1 MHNTV
6 FSDWRDESKKKIFD
20 NAAQGCPRIQ
30 HDVHEQMVAIKKRGD
45 LLIIFFDRSKFA
57 LNPGDKTAATNEIYF
72 SGQKYFESA
81 LWAMQR

>member
-1 MHNTV
+1 
-6 FSDWRDESKKKIFD
+6 
-20 NAAQGCPRIQ
+20 
-30 HDVHEQMVAIKKRGD
+30 MVAIKKRGD